1 MRLGQLG
8 WWLAFALATVLAA
21 PLRADTDRGRSDDDL
36 QTIAED
42 AYIYGYPLVLMDV
55 TRQVTTNVAAPT
67 NDKAPP
73 NQLARVGTLPTPGD
87 RLVVMPNRDTLYT
100 QAFLDLSKEPMVLHV
115 PDTHGRYYLMPMLD
129 AYSNVFASPG
139 KRTTGTQAHDFAIV
153 GPTWD
158 GTLPNGVTR
167 IVAPTNM
174 VWLIGRT
181 EIRGPADLPNV
192 RALTDE
198 VRLAPLSAF
207 GGLYQPPRGQ
217 VDPRV
222 DMKTPPPRIV
232 AAMSGREYFTRLAKL
247 LQEQPPPLR
256 DRVALA
262 RFAEIGLTPGSFA
275 PSPAAATIVESTGA
289 RAMARIQQNLPHVG
303 KNQNGWIVPTVTG
316 SYGTRYLDRA
326 TVALV
331 GLGAN
336 VPADA
341 VYPIARLDAKGLPL
355 NGTNNYRLHFAKGQE
370 PPVNAFWS
378 ITMYD
383 SEGYLVSNPIDR
395 YALGDRDRLVHNA
408 DGSLDLFIQH
418 DKPEGRFEANWLP
431 APNGP
436 FQLTMRLYWPKK
448 AVLDG
453 KWLPPPVK
461 QASAMAIVPR
471 PKI

>member
-1 MRLGQLG
+1 MRWTKLG
-8 WWLAFALATVLAA
+8 WVACALVTLLATS
-21 PLRADTDRGRSDDDL
+21 LRAHAESARSQDDL
-36 QTIAED
+36 KAIAED
-42 AYIYGYPLVLMDV
+42 AYVYGYPLVLMDV

-67 NDKAPP
+67 NDKAPA
-73 NQLARVGTLPTPGD
+73 NQLARVDKLPTPND

-100 QAFLDLSKEPMVLHV
+100 QAFLDLSKGPMVLHV
-115 PDTHGRYYLMPMLD
+115 PDTHGRYFLMPMLD

-139 KRTTGTQAHDFAIV
+139 KRTTGTQAQDLAIV
-153 GPTWD
+153 GPTWN

-174 VWLIGRT
+174 VWLLGRT
-181 EIRGPADLPNV
+181 EIRGQADLPNV
-192 RALTDE
+192 IALTDE

-207 GGLYQPPRGQ
+207 GATYRPPRGP
-217 VDPRV
+217 VDPRL
-222 DMKTPPPRIV
+222 DMTTPPPRIL

-247 LQEQPPPLR
+247 LKEQPPPTR
-256 DRVALA
+256 DRAALA

-275 PSPAAATIVESTGA
+275 PSPAVATIIESTGA
-289 RAMARIQQNLPHVG
+289 RATERIQQNLSRLG
-303 KNQNGWIVPTVTG
+303 KNQNGWIVTTGTG

-336 VPADA
+336 LPADA
-341 VYPIARLDAKGLPL
+341 IYPVARLDATGMPL
-355 NGTNNYRLHFAKGQE
+355 NGGSNYRLHFAKGQE

-383 SEGYLVSNPIDR
+383 SEGYLVINSADR
-395 YALGDRDRLVHNA
+395 YAIGDRDKLVRNA
-408 DGSLDLFIQH
+408 DGSLDLLIQH
-418 DKPEGRFEANWLP
+418 DKPEGRLEANWLP

-436 FQLTMRLYWPKK
+436 FQLTMRLYWPQQR
-448 AVLDG
+448 VLDG
-453 KWLPPPVK
+453 KWSPPPIK
-461 QASAMAIVPR
+461 KAGAMATVPR